1 MEVVVVVL
9 AAVMVV
15 VIAMVVA
22 KYTYSSQCTGW
33 SRGEDRNAGGREGRN
48 GSLRTCRH
56 GGGLLVGG
64 IDCCRCG
71 EGRNRGGLECCGRDR
86 CCGWSSWWST

>member
-22 KYTYSSQCTGW
+22 KYSSQCTGW